1 MTEVT
6 DFLLM
11 TFTLLIYF
19 IAKICLV
26 FLCYTFHT
34 FPKPPLPMGYST
46 LNIFFDTYGF
56 FVGELEVAIVLF
68 FLENAISLTWK
79 KVSLSFRYDMGYS
92 SGTDSFLFGSVSFME
107 MLYLDIKVCTWILL
121 DFER

>member
-6 DFLLM
+6 DFLLI
-11 TFTLLIYF
+11 TFTLLISF

-56 FVGELEVAIVLF
+56 FIGELEVAIVLF
-68 FLENAISLTWK
+68 FLENAI
-79 KVSLSFRYDMGYS
+79 
-92 SGTDSFLFGSVSFME
+92 
-107 MLYLDIKVCTWILL
+107 
-121 DFER
+121 